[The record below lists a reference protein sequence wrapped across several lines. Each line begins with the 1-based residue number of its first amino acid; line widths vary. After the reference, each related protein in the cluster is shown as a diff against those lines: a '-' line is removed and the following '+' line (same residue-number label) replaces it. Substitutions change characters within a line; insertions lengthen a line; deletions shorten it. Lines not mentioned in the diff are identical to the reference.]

1 MPKRRTNEAKWLRTH
16 RVEGID
22 RFFHVSAQPF
32 PVVGFR
38 KDTLGE
44 ALCDETSVRLLG
56 YFENQLIH
64 GAQLTLPDPAQ
75 QGRSRPKETPFSPV
89 ERFSFGLRAS
99 FGFEDD
105 VAAFLRDHGVAAV
118 ALGATAAFSRVE
130 RSASWQETKLCCALR
145 ALAIAEGEASGSI
158 SA

>member
-1 MPKRRTNEAKWLRTH
+1 MPSLPYRTQPSKAAAARRKRRSHPLNASP
-16 RVEGID
+16 
-22 RFFHVSAQPF
+22 SA
-32 PVVGFR
+32 
-38 KDTLGE
+38 
-44 ALCDETSVRLLG
+44 
-56 YFENQLIH
+56 
-64 GAQLTLPDPAQ
+64 
-75 QGRSRPKETPFSPV
+75 
-89 ERFSFGLRAS
+89 LRAS